1 MTARFGK
8 AQKAA
13 ALVPLAA
20 LSAAWTISLTGL
32 GAGSAEATG
41 TTPGPLPDG
50 TVLPAQ
56 AINAPA
62 TVSSPDSGTNL
73 SPAKAQQIVASADS
87 SGIPAAALA
96 AYQRAA
102 SVIDKADPSCHLDW
116 QLLAAIGRIESN
128 HGRTNGNTLGTDGI
142 AKPGIF
148 GPVLNGSNGTTSI
161 ADTDGGQFDHDTSY
175 DRAVGPMQFIP
186 STWSVV
192 GVDADGDGQ
201 RNPQDINDASLAAAV
216 YLCSGGGNLATTA
229 GQQAAVFRY
238 NHSQSYVNTVLG
250 VASAYMAG
258 DYSSVP
264 NYTVPASYFTPST
277 AGSGSSSAKAKK
289 QAKSSGS
296 TKTPSKTPSATPT
309 TTSTTPTTK
318 PSSKAKSTQKPSSTT
333 TVTPPIEKAVNPPV
347 KAVEDTAAS
356 IAQLTQVCTTALTK
370 QGASTSAPDFQKALQ
385 TCVNQLTGKTLPEAE
400 KAVSDI
406 VTGLVADLG
415 SALTGLLGGLLGGG
429 K

>member
-41 TTPGPLPDG
+41 STPGPLPDG
-50 TVLPAQ
+50 TVIPAK
-56 AINAPA
+56 AIDAPA
-62 TVSSPDSGTNL
+62 TVTSPESGTSL
-73 SPAKAQQIVASADS
+73 SPGKAQQIVASADS

-102 SVIDKADPSCHLDW
+102 NVIDKADPSCHLDW

-128 HGRTNGNTLGTDGI
+128 HGRADGNVLGTDGI

-148 GPVLNGSNGTTSI
+148 GPALNGSSGTTSI
-161 ADTDGGQFDHDTSY
+161 ADTDGGQFDGDTSY

-238 NHSQSYVNTVLG
+238 NHSQSYVTTVLG
-250 VASAYMAG
+250 VASAYTAG

-264 NYTVPASYFTPST
+264 NYTVPAPYFTPST
-277 AGSGSSSAKAKK
+277 SYAGTPTGKSKK
-289 QAKSSGS
+289 QGKSSE
-296 TKTPSKTPSATPT
+296 TRQAPPKTPSATPT
-309 TTSTTPTTK
+309 TASATPTTK
-318 PSSKAKSTQKPSSTT
+318 PSSKPKTTQKPTSKPS
-333 TVTPPIEKAVNPPV
+333 VKVPPV
-347 KAVEDTAAS
+347 SLPTKEVQTLLATPT
-356 IAQLTQVCTTALTK
+356 QLAQVCTTALTAK
-370 QGASTSAPDFQKALQ
+370 YDGLGGSNLQ
-385 TCVNQLTGKTLPEAE
+385 QAVAKCVDQLGNKTLPQATA
-400 KAVSDI
+400 AVGGV
-406 VTGLVADLG
+406 VTGLAGFVKNLLG
-415 SALTGLLGGLLGGG
+415 SLLGGLLGN
-429 K
+429 